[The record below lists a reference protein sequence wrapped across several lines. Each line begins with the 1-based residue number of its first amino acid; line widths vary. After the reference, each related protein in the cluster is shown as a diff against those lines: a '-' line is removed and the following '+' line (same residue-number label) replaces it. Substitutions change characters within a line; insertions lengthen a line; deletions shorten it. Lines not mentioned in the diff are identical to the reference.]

1 MNFRVLQRH
10 WFYVA
15 ILVLPMT
22 AFATIQAGAGN
33 INVTITRSDGRP
45 LAGVLIVVESRDGET
60 YESTTDANGNSSV
73 TNLEPGLYR
82 IMASREG
89 FVNVVEPSLRVVRN
103 KTIPFR
109 LKMRVADE
117 AIDEVFLV
125 AEKIQADSYGS
136 VSATYLDR
144 EHLRTAVGSGSD
156 VLRALDG
163 LPGLT
168 ATSGEFANFTVRGR
182 GPRDN
187 LILVDGIPYDKVV
200 HFDESLGE
208 QSDINGGGRYSI
220 FAPTLIESAEFSP
233 GGWSAA
239 YGGRNGSMLKL
250 DLARGN
256 PSPSAS
262 FRYDLAGLEMIY
274 DGPSG
279 FHDDT
284 TLIFSARRLD
294 FGQLFETIEELDIG
308 EPVMTDVILKTHTLL
323 NSNNTLEFLALY
335 TPETNDR
342 DVTHVLASENFED
355 RQLLDTEQDSALF
368 GVNWTHLFGSGGKW
382 ENRFYARESDKI
394 SREGE
399 AFPDSIPMALEAPDV
414 PVREDIFTLEEKET
428 EIGWR
433 SDLSMSNSLGVFSA
447 GLRVANLDLD
457 FASTLADDWI
467 RYEYNSDDFRP
478 DPTQRFIVLTPEDT
492 NSAFSRR
499 EIQYGAFVEQVFQ
512 GRGWDL
518 RTGFRYDYDGFSDD
532 DAVSPRLA
540 ANYRIS
546 PTTRMSFTAGAF
558 YQSPRFVDRA
568 ADPTNFSLKNEK
580 TNHLSLG
587 INRRFGKNWDVLVEG
602 YYQELRDLVTDPD
615 AVTGLTNNNGE
626 GTSYGLD
633 VVVNSRF
640 DRWTANAVYSYNN
653 AELDDKDGAGKYD
666 ADFNYEHFFSM
677 GVNWEINSRWSL
689 GIRGKYATGR
699 PRDDFIIHSDVLA
712 DRSGPLRFSQEFVT
726 KNTLRWDDF
735 HTLNLRLD
743 YRRPIGPVDFIAF
756 LDVINVY
763 GSPASDEREFNAV
776 TGVLKKDEGETTPL
790 IGIRFEKTW

>member
-1 MNFRVLQRH
+1 MSFRKSH
-10 WFYVA
+10 KHSFYVT
-15 ILVLPMT
+15 ILVFSIS
-22 AFATIQAGAGN
+22 AFATIQAGTGS
-33 INVTITRSDGRP
+33 INVTITRGDGLP
-45 LAGVLIVVESRDGET
+45 LAGALIVVESRAGET
-60 YESTTDANGNSSV
+60 QQSTTDEKGNASII
-73 TNLEPGLYR
+73 NLEPGLYR
-82 IMASREG
+82 IMASRQG
-89 FVNVVEPSLRVVRN
+89 FVNIIEPSLRVVRD
-103 KTIPFR
+103 KTTPFR
-109 LKMRVADE
+109 IKMRVAEE
-117 AIDEVFLV
+117 AIDEVYQV

-136 VSATYLDR
+136 VSTTYLNR

-168 ATSGEFANFTVRGR
+168 ATSGEFASFTVRGR

-208 QSDINGGGRYSI
+208 QSDINGGGRFSI
-220 FAPTLIESAEFSP
+220 FAPTLIEGAEFSP
-233 GGWSAA
+233 GGWGAA
-239 YGGRNGSMLKL
+239 YGGRNGSLLKL

-323 NSNNTLEFLALY
+323 NSRNTLEFLALY

-368 GVNWTHLFGSGGKW
+368 GVNWTHFFGSGGKW
-382 ENRFYARESDKI
+382 ENRVYARKSDKI

-399 AFPDSIPMALEAPDV
+399 AFPDSMPMALEPQDV
-414 PVREDIFTLEEKET
+414 PAREDIFTLEEKET

-433 SDLSMSNSLGVFSA
+433 SDVSMSNSWGMFST
-447 GLRVANLDLD
+447 GLRVSNLDLD
-457 FASTLADDWI
+457 FAATLADDWI
-467 RYEYNSDDFRP
+467 RYEYHRDDFRP
-478 DPTQRFIVLTPEDT
+478 DPTRQFIVLTPEDT
-492 NSAFSRR
+492 NSAFSRQ
-499 EIQYGAFVEQVFQ
+499 EFQYGAFVEQVFQ
-512 GRGWDL
+512 GKGWDL
-518 RTGFRYDYDGFSDD
+518 RTGLRYDYDGFSSDGT
-532 DAVSPRLA
+532 VSPRLA

-546 PTTRMSFTAGAF
+546 PSTRMSFTAGTY

-568 ADPTNFSLKNEK
+568 ADPANFSLKNEK

-602 YYQELRDLVTDPD
+602 YYQDLRDLVTDPD
-615 AVTGLTNNNGE
+615 PVTGLANNNGE
-626 GTSYGLD
+626 GRSYGLD

-640 DRWTANAVYSYNN
+640 DHWTTNAVYSYNN
-653 AELDDKDGAGKYD
+653 AVIDDNDGTGAYD
-666 ADFNYEHFFSM
+666 ADFNYEHFFSL
-677 GVNWEINSRWSL
+677 GATWEINNRWRL
-689 GIRGKYATGR
+689 GFRGKYATGR

-712 DRSGPLRFSQEFVT
+712 DRGGPLRFSQEFT
-726 KNTLRWDDF
+726 TNNTLRWDDF
-735 HTLNLRLD
+735 HTLNFRLD
-743 YRRPIGPVDFIAF
+743 YRRSIGPVDFIGF
-756 LDVINVY
+756 LDVINVN
-763 GSPASDEREFNAV
+763 GSSPSDEQEFNVV